1 MMLFNDDADLDFIN
15 SDAATYFSEDVVI
28 NTIDLN
34 NINIDDDSF
43 DDNNL

>member
-1 MMLFNDDADLDFIN
+1 MLFNDDIDLDYIN
-15 SDAATYFSEDVVI
+15 SDVVACFSEDMVI
-28 NTIDLN
+28 NNIDLN

>member
-1 MMLFNDDADLDFIN
+1 MMLSNDDMDLDFIH
-15 SDAATYFSEDVVI
+15 SDVATYFSEDMVI
-28 NTIDLN
+28 NTKDLN